1 MESTA
6 EDREAWN
13 RDGGRRY
20 GVGVGKLDKDDD
32 GFERTPA
39 WGREQ
44 FRGVGQASIKWA
56 GQRLIKGTE

>member
-6 EDREAWN
+6 EEREAWN
-13 RDGGRRY
+13 REGGRRH
-20 GVGVGKLDKDDD
+20 GVGKLGEDD
-32 GFERTPA
+32 GELGRTPA

-44 FRGVGQASIKWA
+44 FRGVGQTSIKWA

>member
-6 EDREAWN
+6 EEREAWN
-13 RDGGRRY
+13 REGGRRH
-20 GVGVGKLDKDDD
+20 GVRKLGKDN
-32 GFERTPA
+32 GEFGRTPA

-44 FRGVGQASIKWA
+44 FRGVGQTSTKWA